1 MTVFDGIKIGVGFA
15 IGTIIT
21 RAIAQTMLNKLAD
34 DEKDQDQEQN
44 DAESESTEVG

>member
-44 DAESESTEVG
+44 DTESESTEG

>member
-44 DAESESTEVG
+44 DTESESTEVG

>member
-34 DEKDQDQEQN
+34 DEKVQDQDQEQN
-44 DAESESTEVG
+44 DAENTEVG

>member
-34 DEKDQDQEQN
+34 DKKDQDQEQN
-44 DAESESTEVG
+44 DTESTEVG